1 MDKIKIEFE
10 KETMSTFSNVCQK
23 QGGQQK
29 TMPLGALCENC
40 SEILQSSKDTAS
52 QAKSQA
58 KEARSV

>member
-1 MDKIKIEFE
+1 
-10 KETMSTFSNVCQK
+10 MSTFSNVCQK